1 MVSTLE
7 LLTAEQEA
15 QTAEEARPPFENISL
30 EMCLLGSVECDNFFR
45 AELIN
50 RDDETEFE
58 AIQQSFKTIDPARRS
73 KYIFTSTSG
82 RIAKRRW
89 ALSTMSGFQ
98 LQIRKVLAVGDADN
112 QAPGEVIQSDP
123 DAQMTLERQPEISPS
138 ATLVSAK
145 RMDQMGSLQDEVG
158 DPMLGSPTK
167 RTRKGC
173 SRELPPGKES
183 KNSQ

>member
-7 LLTAEQEA
+7 LLTAEQES
-15 QTAEEARPPFENISL
+15 QTAEEAGPPFENISL
-30 EMCLLGSVECDNFFR
+30 EMCWLGSVECDNFFR

-89 ALSTMSGFQ
+89 TLSTMSGFQ
-98 LQIRKVLAVGDADN
+98 LHIRK
-112 QAPGEVIQSDP
+112 
-123 DAQMTLERQPEISPS
+123 
-138 ATLVSAK
+138 
-145 RMDQMGSLQDEVG
+145 GSLAEVVVWQ
-158 DPMLGSPTK
+158 PL
-167 RTRKGC
+167 RKH
-173 SRELPPGKES
+173 P
-183 KNSQ
+183 NY